1 MRRICLEVDDAE
13 AKISLTSLVRDA
25 GARQRIV
32 LSSSSTGREKMIDL
46 KSDILSL
53 TSVVTVEAED
63 ADLTE
68 VATPMSLATSLILG
82 GEGGGCK
89 TNPLLIRS
97 DDLVD
102 LSCDETVLQR

>member
-1 MRRICLEVDDAE
+1 
-13 AKISLTSLVRDA
+13 
-25 GARQRIV
+25 
-32 LSSSSTGREKMIDL
+32 MIDL
-46 KSDILSL
+46 KSDIPSL
-53 TSVVTVEAED
+53 TSVMTVETEN

-89 TNPLLIRS
+89 TNPFLIRS

>member
-1 MRRICLEVDDAE
+1 
-13 AKISLTSLVRDA
+13 
-25 GARQRIV
+25 
-32 LSSSSTGREKMIDL
+32 MIDL
-46 KSDILSL
+46 KSDIPSL
-53 TSVVTVEAED
+53 TSVMTVETEN

-82 GEGGGCK
+82 GEGGEGCK

-102 LSCDETVLQR
+102 LSCDGTVLQR